1 MIILVAFS
9 TVSLMSGC
17 VSEEQRL
24 AKCEAKGISRD
35 VCYHEEKEYW
45 NNYSTNMSRLQAA
58 NTQADAFKESMSDR
72 KKHKHYNHLLI
83 IQMLMLRNHSQKRIF
98 FCI

>member
-1 MIILVAFS
+1 MNKLMIILVAFS
-9 TVSLMSGC
+9 TVSLMFGC

-24 AKCEAKGISRD
+24 AKCEAKRISRD

-45 NNYSTNMSRLQAA
+45 NNYSANMSRLQAA

-72 KKHKHYNHLLI
+72 KKNKHYDDD
-83 IQMLMLRNHSQKRIF
+83 
-98 FCI
+98 

>member
-1 MIILVAFS
+1 MYVTYYMNKLMIILVAFS

-35 VCYHEEKEYW
+35 VCYNEEKEYW
-45 NNYSTNMSRLQAA
+45 NNYSANMSRLQAA
-58 NTQADAFKESMSDR
+58 NTQGKVRISGEI
-72 KKHKHYNHLLI
+72 LLG
-83 IQMLMLRNHSQKRIF
+83 
-98 FCI
+98 

>member
-1 MIILVAFS
+1 MNKLMIILVAFS

-45 NNYSTNMSRLQAA
+45 NKLLGKEKQKKLYSRC
-58 NTQADAFKESMSDR
+58 
-72 KKHKHYNHLLI
+72 LLEG
-83 IQMLMLRNHSQKRIF
+83 LV
-98 FCI
+98 

>member
-1 MIILVAFS
+1 MNKLMIILVAFS
-9 TVSLMSGC
+9 TVSLMFGC

-35 VCYHEEKEYW
+35 VCYNEEKEYW
-45 NNYSTNMSRLQAA
+45 NNYSANMSRLQAA

-72 KKHKHYNHLLI
+72 KKNKHYDDD
-83 IQMLMLRNHSQKRIF
+83 
-98 FCI
+98 